1 MFWRRRS
8 PDDFSSEVQAHLD
21 LETERLIQ
29 EGLSPADA
37 RDAAHRSFGNVTAAR
52 ERFYEANR
60 WIWIEQFVQDLRY
73 GWRSL
78 RQSPAFVATTVLTLA
93 VGLGLVTVAFT
104 VFNAYFLRP
113 FAVRDPSS
121 LHQIVWRAQDG
132 AGQSFRWRDYLA
144 LRDRHDLFEAV
155 TAESTRFV
163 SSNGRPLA
171 VALISDNYF
180 ESLAPAV
187 LLGRAIGAVDAGGT
201 SGSPLVLSYQGWTRL
216 FSRDPDVIGREVDLN
231 GQPFVVVG
239 VLRPEFTGLGDS
251 PRDGWVQLTT
261 YAVASKPELIGT
273 EQPRSIEIVARLR
286 PDVTATQAQSALTAF
301 ISDAAPPMPGGE
313 PHRNVR
319 AEVRP
324 QSSPNPLSFEMLAV
338 MSPIFAAFALVLVT
352 ACANVS
358 NVMLARAIARH
369 REIAVRLS
377 LGASRGRVVRQLLTE
392 GLVIAV
398 LSGFAGLALAA
409 WALRGATALFFRT
422 LPTSAA
428 DILRLASLDIDTR
441 VFMFA
446 LAVAAAATLMFALLP
461 ALQASRLP
469 LTDALRGQRTGT
481 RRSSRLRS
489 ALVVGQVAVSLIL
502 VILAL
507 TLARNGAALSAIDLG
522 YATNGV
528 VSVNVRGEEAGL
540 VPRLAAVLSADP
552 RVAEVAVTGSNPL
565 FLRERSVAAG
575 PDGAASA
582 RPTRYTFVSP
592 EYFSILRLPIQ
603 RGRTFR
609 QDEAASS
616 AHVAIVST
624 ATANAFWPGQD
635 SIGRTIRI
643 ERPEGRPVDDLPGY
657 THLTVLGTVPDVVS
671 GLLIDG
677 QDTGHIY
684 LPTAANGP
692 HARALLLR
700 GRGDHGLDP
709 QTMQD
714 LFRQAGPDPQVFEAL
729 RLEEMRALQMY
740 PLLAASWVGTLLGV
754 VALALSVS
762 GLYGVL
768 TYTLSQRTKE
778 IGIRMALGA
787 SAGAVVRLVMAQSA
801 RLAGAGAAIGLA
813 VAFAALKM
821 LSAAIQLKQLSL
833 LDVVAFGGGLGV
845 VIAATALAA
854 YYPARGAARVDPA
867 ETLRADA

>member
-1 MFWRRRS
+1 MSWRRRS
-8 PDDFSSEVQAHLD
+8 PDDFTSEVQAHLE
-21 LETERLIQ
+21 LETERLI
-29 EGLSPADA
+29 EDGLSPADA
-37 RDAAHRSFGNVTAAR
+37 RDAARRAFGNVTAAR
-52 ERFYEANR
+52 ERFYEASR

-73 GWRSL
+73 AWRSL
-78 RQSPAFVATTVLTLA
+78 RQSPSFVATTVLTLA

-121 LHQIVWRAQDG
+121 LHQIAWRAQDG
-132 AGQSFRWRDYLA
+132 AGQSFRWRDYVT

-171 VALISDNYF
+171 VALVSDNYF

-187 LLGRAIGAVDAGGT
+187 LLGRPIGRVDAGGT
-201 SGSPLVLSYQGWTRL
+201 SGNPLVLSDQGWTRL

-231 GQPFVVVG
+231 GHAFVVIG

-251 PRDGWVQLTT
+251 PRDAWVQLTT
-261 YAVASKPELIGT
+261 YAVTSKPQLIGP
-273 EQPRSIEIVARLR
+273 EQPRSVEIVARLR
-286 PDVTATQAQSALTAF
+286 PDVTPAQAQGALATFMSEAVPALP
-301 ISDAAPPMPGGE
+301 SGD

-324 QSSPNPLSFEMLAV
+324 QSSPNPLSFEMVAV

-392 GLVIAV
+392 GLVIAI
-398 LSGFAGLALAA
+398 LSGLAGLALAA
-409 WALRGATALFFRT
+409 WALRGATTLFFST

-428 DILRLASLDIDTR
+428 DILRLASLDIDRR
-441 VFMFA
+441 VFFFS
-446 LAVAAAATLMFALLP
+446 LVVAAAATLMFALLP

-481 RRSSRLRS
+481 RRGSRLRS
-489 ALVVGQVAVSLIL
+489 ALVVGQVAMSLVL

-507 TLARNGAALSAIDLG
+507 TLSRNGAAMSAIDLG
-522 YATNGV
+522 YASTGV
-528 VSVNVRGEEAGL
+528 MSVNVRGDEAGL

-552 RVAEVAVTGSNPL
+552 RVAEVAVTGGNPL
-565 FLRERSVAAG
+565 FVRERSVAAAA
-575 PDGAASA
+575 DSAAGARAI
-582 RPTRYTFVSP
+582 RYTFVSP
-592 EYFSILRLPIQ
+592 EYFSILRIPIQ

-609 QDEAASS
+609 ADEGATAAR
-616 AHVAIVST
+616 VAIVST
-624 ATANAFWPGQD
+624 ATADAFWPGQNP
-635 SIGRTIRI
+635 IGRTIRI

-657 THLTVLGTVPDVVS
+657 THATVIGTVADVVS

-677 QDTGHIY
+677 PDGGHIY
-684 LPTAANGP
+684 LPTDANGP
-692 HARALLLR
+692 HAEAIMLR
-700 GRGDHGLDP
+700 GRADRSLDP
-709 QTMQD
+709 QAMQD
-714 LFRQAGPDPQVFEAL
+714 LFKQAGPDPQVFEAL
-729 RLEEMRALQMY
+729 SLDEMRALQMY
-740 PLLAASWVGTLLGV
+740 PLLAASWVGTLLGI

-787 SAGAVVRLVMAQSA
+787 TAGAVARLVMGQSA
-801 RLAGAGAAIGLA
+801 RLAGLGAAIGLA
-813 VAFAALKM
+813 AAFAALKA
-821 LSAAIQLKQLSL
+821 LSAAIQLKQVSL
-833 LDVVAFGGGLGV
+833 LDVVAFGAGLAV
-845 VIAATALAA
+845 VTAASALAA
-854 YYPARGAARVDPA
+854 YHPARGAARVDPA
-867 ETLRADA
+867 ETLRAEA